1 MCKTGLNQNNGY
13 IINSQLKHRKV
24 QKLILSYPEKNSEHF
39 MTHHWFSREMMSEK
53 RALKLH
59 ADDALE
65 ANFRRSRTRCGF
77 TPASTALRELV
88 RFFILNLFLV
98 IKNTFQVKNW
108 PISCLNDS
116 ETQKRGL

>member
-39 MTHHWFSREMMSEK
+39 MTHHWFSREMTSEK

-65 ANFRRSRTRCGF
+65 ANF
-77 TPASTALRELV
+77 TPPSTALRELV
-88 RFFILNLFLV
+88 RFFILNIFLV
-98 IKNTFQVKNW
+98 IKNTFQVENW

>member
-1 MCKTGLNQNNGY
+1 MKYVQNRFESKQWVY
-13 IINSQLKHRKV
+13 YQFPTKAQKSSKVDIIL
-24 QKLILSYPEKNSEHF
+24 PGKNSEHF
-39 MTHHWFSREMMSEK
+39 MTHPWFSREMMSEK

-65 ANFRRSRTRCGF
+65 ANF

-88 RFFILNLFLV
+88 RFFILNIFLV
-98 IKNTFQVKNW
+98 IKNTFQVENW

>member
-24 QKLILSYPEKNSEHF
+24 QKLILSYPEKTVNIS
-39 MTHHWFSREMMSEK
+39 WFSREMMSEK

-65 ANFRRSRTRCGF
+65 ANFPRSRTRCGF

-88 RFFILNLFLV
+88 RFFLLNIFLV
-98 IKNTFQVKNW
+98 IKNTFQVENW
-108 PISCLNDS
+108 LILCLNDS